1 MQRQTSVP
9 MPTQF
14 RGLFAMSAVRGE
26 SSSQRSASNS
36 VVKTPVVRRK
46 KKSS

>member
-1 MQRQTSVP
+1 MQRQSSAP

-26 SSSQRSASNS
+26 SNIQRGAGNTA
-36 VVKTPVVRRK
+36 VKTPVVRRK

>member
-1 MQRQTSVP
+1 MQRQTPAP

-14 RGLFAMSAVRGE
+14 RGLFAMSAVRGDTTIQHATVGKQVK
-26 SSSQRSASNS
+26 STVSQ
-36 VVKTPVVRRK
+36 RK